1 MKYKKPQTSKTKS
14 GKDEDAIRLNKYI
27 ANSGKCSR
35 RDADLYI
42 SSGNVMVNGKVV
54 NELGYKVKPG
64 DEVRFDGVLIKPE
77 KKVYVLINKP
87 KGVSTDNDTTEKNIY
102 YLTRKA
108 SPHALKA
115 SGRLHKQASGLVL
128 LTNDD
133 EMLGKIKQHNFKIEK
148 LYHVVLDKKIR
159 QEEVEKIR
167 NGIKLEDG
175 FIKPAEVEFVEN
187 APATELGLKLSSAK
201 NTVIY
206 RLFEKLN
213 YTVLKLDRVMYAGL
227 TKKDL
232 DRGRWRYLT
241 AQEIINLKNL
251 L

>member
-1 MKYKKPQTSKTKS
+1 MKKNRPQPSKPSQDNS
-14 GKDEDAIRLNKYI
+14 IRLNKYI

-42 SSGNVMVNGKVV
+42 RSGNVTVNGKVV
-54 NELGYKVKPG
+54 NEMGYKVQPH
-64 DEVRFDGVLIKPE
+64 DEVRFDGSLIKPE
-77 KKVYVLINKP
+77 EKTYVLINKP
-87 KGVSTDNDTTEKNIY
+87 KGVSTDPEVSEKNVF

-108 SPHALKA
+108 SPYLLKSA
-115 SGRLHKQASGLVL
+115 GRLHKSASGLVL

-133 EMLGKIKQHNFKIEK
+133 ELLGKLKQNNHKVEK
-148 LYHVVLDKKIR
+148 LYHVVLDKKVR
-159 QEEVEKIR
+159 QEDLEKIR
-167 NGIKLEDG
+167 KGVKLDDG
-175 FIKPAEVEFVEN
+175 YVNPDEVEYVEN
-187 APATELGLKLSSAK
+187 APANELGLKLSSAK
-201 NTVIY
+201 NTVIF

-213 YTVLKLDRVMYAGL
+213 YTVSKLDRVMYAGL

-241 AQEIINLKNL
+241 KQEIINLKNL